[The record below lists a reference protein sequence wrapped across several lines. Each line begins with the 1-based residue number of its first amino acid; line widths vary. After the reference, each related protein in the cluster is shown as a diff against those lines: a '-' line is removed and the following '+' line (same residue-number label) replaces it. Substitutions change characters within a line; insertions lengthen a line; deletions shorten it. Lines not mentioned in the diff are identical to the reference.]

1 MPPWTRVTR
10 TANNAWRAGRLEAGR
25 KAAQKAR
32 AKSETRLPAGLIG
45 SDGAVQGAAMEAAH
59 DAMVDYEKR
68 VKRPIWKHSG
78 KPTAVF
84 ELIPNWGT

>member
-1 MPPWTRVTR
+1 
-10 TANNAWRAGRLEAGR
+10 
-25 KAAQKAR
+25 
-32 AKSETRLPAGLIG
+32 
-45 SDGAVQGAAMEAAH
+45 MEAAH